1 MDFGA
6 MAEMLQ
12 GMGGGGPGGGAGG
25 EGGAGGLAGMLNN
38 PMMMQMAQQ
47 MMANGGMERLMQNPS
62 VANMVGHSSSDDIFL
77 NGTLPPRTISEPTY
91 SDESRAVWG
100 RHAFN
105 GRADV

>member
-1 MDFGA
+1 MDFGG

-12 GMGGGGPGGGAGG
+12 GMGGGGPGGGGA
-25 EGGAGGLAGMLNN
+25 GGAGGLAGMMNN

-47 MMANGGMERLMQNPS
+47 MMANGGLERLMQNPA
-62 VANMVGHSSSDDIFL
+62 VASMVSHSSSDDTFL
-77 NGTLPPRTISEPTY
+77 NETLPPRTISDPAY

-100 RHAFN
+100 WHAFD